1 MSLELHAQLDRL
13 DMLVDL
19 YIKKRLD
26 YQEVKDEIN
35 RIRNGIIAL
44 QLESDL
50 SIAHESLQR
59 SLVT

>member
-35 RIRNGIIAL
+35 RIRNGIMVL
-44 QLESDL
+44 QLDADL
-50 SIAHESLQR
+50 SEAHENAQR